1 MNNKY
6 ISFVLFPQVS
16 QPSMNF
22 KISKKIDLKDGIKWK
37 GEQRGGRGRKS
48 PIIISSFFCSL
59 AFEHTAAKWG
69 LGVWGPSRGEI
80 SRLLGYHLRWSL
92 DNAWSKC
99 CLQVTRLWY
108 SGNGN
113 HECVLRKRHGK
124 GNVIL
129 CALLYFIC
137 YYVMVVVC
145 YLNLSVA
152 SVFYGWIVLST
163 VVKDKGIV
171 LYPLDRTFSSGALL
185 VLGMVGRFGW
195 YHGRSQPGGIPP
207 EVGHQV
213 TPTQFSI
220 SLQPAWGFLIRAGA
234 NSSWLGFKN
243 KMNDVSY
250 GIG

>member
-1 MNNKY
+1 MREGEITDNN
-6 ISFVLFPQVS
+6 FLP
-16 QPSMNF
+16 
-22 KISKKIDLKDGIKWK
+22 
-37 GEQRGGRGRKS
+37 
-48 PIIISSFFCSL
+48 FCSL

-69 LGVWGPSRGEI
+69 LGIWGSSRGEI

-113 HECVLRKRHGK
+113 DECVLRKRHGK

-137 YYVMVVVC
+137 YHVMVIVC
-145 YLNLSVA
+145 YFNLSVA
-152 SVFYGWIVLST
+152 SVFNGWVVLNHHL
-163 VVKDKGIV
+163 VVKDKGNYCAISSG
-171 LYPLDRTFSSGALL
+171 YTFWSGALL
-185 VLGMVGRFGW
+185 VSGMVGRFGW
-195 YHGRSQPGGIPP
+195 YHGRSQTGGIPP

-220 SLQPAWGFLIRAGA
+220 SLQPAWGFFIRAGED
-234 NSSWLGFKN
+234 SSWLGFKN
-243 KMNDVSY
+243 KTNDVSY
-250 GIG
+250 GI